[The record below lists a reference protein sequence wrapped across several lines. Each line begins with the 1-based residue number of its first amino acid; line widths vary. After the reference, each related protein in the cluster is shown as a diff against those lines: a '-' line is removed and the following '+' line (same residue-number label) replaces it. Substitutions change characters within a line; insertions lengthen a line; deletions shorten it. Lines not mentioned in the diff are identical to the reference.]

1 VYDVREQNGRKTNAL
16 QSVAAMTACYCEVF
30 TIESGKTAVILFG
43 FSVSDLNYINNF
55 SFKSLNLAGIPSIQ
69 GW

>member
-1 VYDVREQNGRKTNAL
+1 VYDVGERNGRKTNVL
-16 QSVAAMTACYCEVF
+16 QSLAAMTACYCKVF

-55 SFKSLNLAGIPSIQ
+55 SFKSSNLAVIPSIQ

>member
-16 QSVAAMTACYCEVF
+16 QPLAAMTACYCEVF

-55 SFKSLNLAGIPSIQ
+55 SLKSFLLWSCL
-69 GW
+69 